1 MLSIRLRRGGVKN
14 KPFYSVVVAESKFPR
29 DGRYIEKLGYYN
41 PCGESSKKD
50 VFLFLN
56 VSRIKYWVVVG
67 AKISDRI
74 KNLLQDYN
82 RNNKDI

>member
-41 PCGESSKKD
+41 PQSRREKENI
-50 VFLFLN
+50 FLN
-56 VSRIKYWVVVG
+56 ISRIKHWVVVG

-74 KNLLQDYN
+74 KNLLQGYCK
-82 RNNKDI
+82 NNKDN